1 MVGPFYT
8 YWSNYC
14 TLRSYVWKE
23 EHDTREA
30 LDRRVRRLMEQENK
44 KKRDKAK
51 KERNEEVRV
60 SHRVNFLMDSS
71 IFFSLYL
78 GIGCLCEKT

>member
-1 MVGPFYT
+1 MLKIVGPFYA

-23 EHDTREA
+23 EHDTHDA

-44 KKRDKAK
+44 KSRDKAK
-51 KERNEEVRV
+51 KERNDEVRV
-60 SHRVNFLMDSS
+60 RN
-71 IFFSLYL
+71 
-78 GIGCLCEKT
+78 

>member
-1 MVGPFYT
+1 MLKIVGPFYA

-23 EHDTREA
+23 EHDTHDA

-44 KKRDKAK
+44 KSRDKAK
-51 KERNEEVRV
+51 KERNDEVRV
-60 SHRVNFLMDSS
+60 RNQISEMTIRELF
-71 IFFSLYL
+71 LYL
-78 GIGCLCEKT
+78 GTRGIC